1 MSRRNP
7 KPARVDCA
15 EVRRARYLDI
25 RQIRGAEYAI
35 TPAILRAPFPQ
46 SSAELRAAADR
57 ALKAELEAAI
67 AAASIKEPK

>member
-15 EVRRARYLDI
+15 EVRRARYLDVRAI
-25 RQIRGAEYAI
+25 RESEFAV

-57 ALKAELEAAI
+57 ALEAETET
-67 AAASIKEPK
+67 AAAVKGLKKP